1 MEDIAESPILLI
13 GDINARTGNSN
24 DYTIRNK
31 HEISNYLLQD
41 NHPRIDRKNCDTV
54 INQEGI
60 KILDFCKSFDLMIL
74 NGRTK
79 EDFWAT
85 LHITKN
91 KGASSVDL
99 AIISC
104 KIFENVKRCMVLPQL
119 DISDHC
125 KIVTQI

>member
-1 MEDIAESPILLI
+1 MISLLYK
-13 GDINARTGNSN
+13 INARTGNSN

-79 EDFWAT
+79 EDHWGNFT
-85 LHITKN
+85 HYNKN

-104 KIFENVKRCMVLPQL
+104 KIFENVKRLMVLPQL

-125 KIVTQI
+125 